1 MRGELDVRE
10 METQETIMVRKQGG
24 SEKPGSM
31 GRCGAQSLSS
41 GLLSYILLSLHEL
54 TKVCMCR

>member
-10 METQETIMVRKQGG
+10 METQETIMERKQGG

-31 GRCGAQSLSS
+31 GRCG
-41 GLLSYILLSLHEL
+41 
-54 TKVCMCR
+54 